1 MVAGGIGQIRG
12 AVIAA
17 FGLGLLQATFEYST
31 TASSA
36 KSWCLWW
43 SSYPADPT
51 TGSSA
56 SGPGAWHDGVG
67 RQAPRQVS
75 PKFTGQRGVLL
86 GFVLGALVLLVA
98 PAVLSDFRLSLLGR
112 FVCFA
117 IVVVGI
123 GLAWGRGG
131 MLTLGQGVFFGLGGY
146 VMAMHLKLAD
156 AGPSGVPLQTAS
168 EFEELTVLQNLDI
181 AAGADRSPL
190 ALLRRRSSVP
200 PEVEQAMD
208 AVGLTGLRDRP
219 AGELAHGQK
228 QWLEIAMLL
237 VQNARVLLLDE
248 PWPE

>member
-1 MVAGGIGQIRG
+1 M
-12 AVIAA
+12 
-17 FGLGLLQATFEYST
+17 
-31 TASSA
+31 
-36 KSWCLWW
+36 
-43 SSYPADPT
+43 
-51 TGSSA
+51 
-56 SGPGAWHDGVG
+56 
-67 RQAPRQVS
+67 
-75 PKFTGQRGVLL
+75 
-86 GFVLGALVLLVA
+86 LGALVLLVA